1 MPASESTDR
10 ALPTGRYTDFETP
23 DDGGDLRSLL
33 GERPG
38 GRRPRTTRTT
48 PETPAAAAAP
58 TSSPA
63 PPVPAA
69 APTPSPPPAQAATKP
84 LTVPAGRMRSSSM
97 HIRSA
102 LVEQVVSERETTGR
116 SNGAIIIAALEA
128 AHPHLGTLLPPVGEP
143 TGGGL
148 FAARPTHAPRTIEGP
163 YSPLNVRLFEA
174 DFEVLDQLVATYGA
188 RSRSHLVDAALGH
201 YFHH

>member
-1 MPASESTDR
+1 VTTVPASGSTDR
-10 ALPTGRYTDFETP
+10 ALPTGRYTEFETP

-33 GERPG
+33 GERPS
-38 GRRPRTTRTT
+38 GRRSRTAHPTS
-48 PETPAAAAAP
+48 ETPAAVAAP
-58 TSSPA
+58 SPT
-63 PPVPAA
+63 PPVPA
-69 APTPSPPPAQAATKP
+69 PTPTPTAPAQASPRAT
-84 LTVPAGRMRSSSM
+84 TVPAGRMRSSSM

-102 LVEQVVSERETTGR
+102 LVEQIVHERETTGR
-116 SNGAIIIAALEA
+116 SNGTIIIAALEA
-128 AHPHLGTLLPPVGEP
+128 AHPHLAELLPPVGEP

-148 FAARPTHAPRTIEGP
+148 FAVRPTHAPRTIEGP

-174 DFEVLDQLVATYGA
+174 DFEVLDTLVATYGA